1 MQHGSYK
8 LTNFLSYDE
17 TTEMTSCLVTKYS
30 LSFYVK
36 DSDNEFYLQIMLEL
50 FGNEFCMKV
59 FQKTLSY
66 FNGLVFLVFLLL

>member
-36 DSDNEFYLQIMLEL
+36 DSDNEIYLQIMLEL
-50 FGNEFCMKV
+50 DHLIYF
-59 FQKTLSY
+59 SY
-66 FNGLVFLVFLLL
+66 IHYNKNYTYKI

>member
-30 LSFYVK
+30 LSFYVT
-36 DSDNEFYLQIMLEL
+36 DSDNEIYLQIMLEL
-50 FGNEFCMKV
+50 DHLIHF
-59 FQKTLSY
+59 SY
-66 FNGLVFLVFLLL
+66 IHYNSELNFA